1 LQRRIDR
8 LEAVLNV
15 TSTSLPIDVGFTT
28 PASDKE
34 QHESVNPRLSETKE
48 HWGPIGVPNPD
59 RGISASTTNM
69 EVQAPDHF
77 ENFDSPRSS
86 NISGHLT
93 LSSNC
98 ATIGTVPPRYR
109 SHERERRSLIDS
121 SEAFTSE
128 EDRSEEESLMASQNV
143 RTSETSL

>member
-1 LQRRIDR
+1 LQSRIDR

-15 TSTSLPIDVGFTT
+15 ASTSLPIDVGFAT

-34 QHESVNPRLSETKE
+34 QHESANPRLRETKE
-48 HWGPIGVPNPD
+48 DWGPINVPNRD
-59 RGISASTTNM
+59 RDISASTTNTQ
-69 EVQAPDHF
+69 VQAPDHF

-98 ATIGTVPPRYR
+98 TAIETVPPTYK

-128 EDRSEEESLMASQNV
+128 EDRSEEESLVASQNV
-143 RTSETSL
+143 RTS